1 MDSQLIT
8 LTQRG
13 SKPSKALDIFK
24 KPDHVVRVT
33 FETGEFFAR
42 DPGGAPRFYQ
52 VRLDVVPEASC
63 LESKSLKQFLWAMME
78 EWGVDQG
85 AKAGGLVGDLLMA
98 VSDALRPRYCSVTL
112 IDRDS
117 RERVQLDVGNPEYL
131 PARLSSYE
139 SQSSRVISKCPITG
153 QPDFYLVTVSLV
165 STTPEIFEPN
175 GAFRGL
181 SLPNYLD
188 AAIMRAT
195 WGQDKRGMFA
205 EALAGKIAQ
214 GIFAQVQ
221 PDLCRVE
228 LEQSPRGGIKLIA
241 VAEVKAAHSH

>member
-13 SKPSKALDIFK
+13 SKPSKVLDIFK
-24 KPDHVVRVT
+24 KPDHVVQVT

-63 LESKSLKQFLWAMME
+63 LESKSLKQYWWAMME

-85 AKAGGLVGDLLMA
+85 TTAPELADQFVGA
-98 VSDALRPRYCSVTL
+98 VYDALQPRYCSATL

-117 RERVQLDVGNPEYL
+117 RECVQSHQGNPSCL
-131 PARLSSYE
+131 PARLDSYQ
-139 SQSSRVISKCPITG
+139 SQSGRVISKCPITS
-153 QPDFYLVTVSLV
+153 QPDFYVVTANLQPG
-165 STTPEIFEPN
+165 STFQ
-175 GAFRGL
+175 GL
-181 SLPNYLD
+181 SLPDYLD

-214 GIFAQVQ
+214 EIFVQ
-221 PDLCRVE
+221 ARPDLCRVE
-228 LEQSPRGGIKLIA
+228 LNQSPRGGIKLIA
-241 VAEVKAAHSH
+241 IATVGKGETHVSQ